1 MTELMEKFKADPKCC
16 EKGSTEGFKEPEG
29 KSIGHGE

>member
-1 MTELMEKFKADPKCC
+1 MEKFKADPKCY
-16 EKGSTEGFKEPEG
+16 ENGSTEGFKKLEG